1 VAAAFGTGG
10 AVRLSPPHHDIAVV
24 TPHFPDEIPAAL
36 AQYLSMKNATDHPLN
51 QHWRS
56 SFLLVS
62 FGQMA

>member
-1 VAAAFGTGG
+1 M
-10 AVRLSPPHHDIAVV
+10 
-24 TPHFPDEIPAAL
+24 PAAL

-62 FGQMA
+62 FGQMNITNSKRAPEKPGLRSQKTDI